1 MTPRPAAIATYPTRE
16 VQAAAVADRL
26 AADLARLVADKG
38 RAAIAVPGGTTPGPM
53 LTRLGAADLP
63 WAAVT
68 VALTDERRVPEESP
82 RSNLGLLRRT
92 LLAGRAA
99 AARVVPL
106 DVYASQAV
114 EAALTPL
121 DIVVLG
127 MGDDMHTAS
136 LFPGAAALG
145 AALAADAPAVVEIE
159 APDAGEPRL
168 TLSARLLDAAA
179 ARHILIA
186 GPSKRAALDRALA
199 LGDPLQAPILAVL
212 DGATVHYAD

>member
-1 MTPRPAAIATYPTRE
+1 VTPRIAAIATYPTRE
-16 VQAAAVADRL
+16 VQAAALADRL
-26 AADLARLVADKG
+26 AADLASLVADRG

-53 LTRLGAADLP
+53 LTRLGGADIP

-99 AARVVPL
+99 AARVAPL
-106 DVYASQAV
+106 DAADPRTV

-136 LFPGAAALG
+136 LFPGAAGLR